1 METQNET
8 EKAVPSPAPTR
19 KGGFGETVRFMAI
32 VLAIVVLVRVFI
44 AQPFVVSGTSMVPTF
59 QNNNYLIVDEISYRF
74 KSPARGDVIV
84 FRPPYEKGVYLIKRV
99 IGIPGDTVVIKNGAV
114 TIKNTA
120 HPDGVVLSEDYIT
133 RDNGM
138 DDMSVV
144 VPDGQYFVMGD
155 NRPVSYDSR
164 RWGLLP
170 RENITGRALF
180 RLFPIRE
187 FNVFPG
193 ERHIEA

>member
-1 METQNET
+1 METHNET
-8 EKAVPSPAPTR
+8 EKAASSPLPAKT
-19 KGGFGETVRFMAI
+19 GGFGETLRFMAI
-32 VLAIVVLVRVFI
+32 VLAVVVLVRVFI

-74 KSPARGDVIV
+74 KAPARGDVIV
-84 FRPPYEKGVYLIKRV
+84 FRPPYEKGVYLIKRI
-99 IGIPGDTVVIKNGAV
+99 IGTPGDTVVIKNGIV
-114 TIKNTA
+114 SIKNAA

-133 RDNGM
+133 RDAGI
-138 DDMSVV
+138 DDMTVE
-144 VPDGQYFVMGD
+144 VPEGQYFVMGD

-180 RLFPIRE
+180 RLFPVGE
-187 FNVFPG
+187 FSVFPG